1 MHCSKAKGMMR
12 NIGKIFAVM
21 FISVA
26 MAGGAIA
33 ADLSGTT
40 SVNVTSDTA
49 ADAKTIALNQARRQI
64 LTQVLSKYADANQ
77 VQVAVK
83 DAKQSDLMNLISS
96 SSIDGER
103 QSDTTYTAN
112 VTMFVDTDA
121 ARKFFA
127 ENNIQNWLSD
137 TSSNGTNGVMILV
150 SMSDRV
156 ANWMELKR
164 VARSVGADLN
174 TKYIMG
180 NQATIEMPVNLR
192 GAFISAARSVGW
204 RVSDQDGALR
214 IWK

>member
-1 MHCSKAKGMMR
+1 MMR
-12 NIGKIFAVM
+12 NVGKIFAVM
-21 FISVA
+21 FLSVA
-26 MAGGAIA
+26 MAFGAVA
-33 ADLSGTT
+33 ADMSGVA

-64 LTQVLSKYADANQ
+64 VTQVLGKYADPTQ

-83 DAKQSDLMNLISS
+83 DAKQSELMNLISS

-121 ARKFFA
+121 ARRFLA
-127 ENNIQNWLSD
+127 DNNIQNWLSD
-137 TSSNGTNGVMILV
+137 ANASGANGVMILV

-156 ANWMELKR
+156 GNWMELKR
-164 VARSVGADLN
+164 IARSVGTDLN
-174 TKYIMG
+174 TKYMMG

-192 GAFISAARSVGW
+192 GAFVSAVRGAGW
-204 RVSDQDGALR
+204 RFADQDGALR

>member
-1 MHCSKAKGMMR
+1 MR

-21 FISVA
+21 FTSVA
-26 MAGGAIA
+26 MVGAAVA

-64 LTQVLSKYADANQ
+64 VSQVLGQYADAAQ
-77 VQVAVK
+77 VQVAVQNTK
-83 DAKQSDLMNLISS
+83 SSDLMNLISS

-112 VTMFVDTDA
+112 VTMFIDTDA
-121 ARKFFA
+121 ARKFLA
-127 ENNIQNWLSD
+127 ENNVRNWLND
-137 TSSNGTNGVMILV
+137 ANDANGNSVMILV

-164 VARSVGADLN
+164 IARSVGMDLN

-192 GAFISAARSVGW
+192 GAFISALSGAGW
-204 RVSDQDGALR
+204 RYSDQDGALR

>member
-1 MHCSKAKGMMR
+1 MMR

-21 FISVA
+21 FLSVA
-26 MAGGAIA
+26 MARGAVA
-33 ADLSGTT
+33 ADLSGVA

-64 LTQVLSKYADANQ
+64 VTQVLSKYADANQ

-83 DAKQSDLMNLISS
+83 DAKQSELMNLISS

-112 VTMFVDTDA
+112 VTMFVDEA
-121 ARKFFA
+121 AAHRFFA
-127 ENNIQNWLSD
+127 DNNIQNWLSNTND
-137 TSSNGTNGVMILV
+137 DGSNGVMILV

-156 ANWMELKR
+156 GNWMELKR
-164 VARSVGADLN
+164 IARSVGTDVN

-192 GAFISAARSVGW
+192 GAFISAARGAEW
-204 RVSDQDGALR
+204 RVADQDGALR